1 MEKVYVQVYSVGAE
15 PESMP
20 EKLERLASIGYSG
33 VEFAGYGGL
42 DAKEMKKA
50 LANTGLE
57 CVSSHIGLNNIQQ
70 ELEYLAE
77 IGSKMAVCPCY
88 HICNRDDA
96 LALAELLNKCGEQ
109 GAKYGIRV
117 GYHNHTYEFWQD
129 GGQYLLDYVIQ
140 NIDPKYAGF
149 QLDCGWASASG
160 VIPQDYINQ
169 YPGRLM
175 SIHVKENNAVIGPEN
190 PNPDPN
196 AVPLTDEERAAAIA
210 ENPDYGEL
218 ICRCEK
224 VTKAEILQAIHNP
237 LGVHTLV
244 GIKYRTR
251 AMMGRCQGGYCQM
264 RVAEMIEKELGIPK
278 TELQYARKGSY
289 LFTGDVREE
298 V

>member
-57 CVSSHIGLNNIQQ
+57 CVYSHIGLNNIQQ

-196 AVPLTDEERAAAIA
+196 AVPLTDEERAAANARRQRLNCPTGQGIVDWKQVKA
-210 ENPDYGEL
+210 AANAQGVDTFIVEREWSYNTPQNRWECLKAD
-218 ICRCEK
+218 CEWL
-224 VTKAEILQAIHNP
+224 KANL
-237 LGVHTLV
+237 
-244 GIKYRTR
+244 
-251 AMMGRCQGGYCQM
+251 
-264 RVAEMIEKELGIPK
+264 
-278 TELQYARKGSY
+278 
-289 LFTGDVREE
+289 
-298 V
+298 